1 MTQSSEQR
9 DGERIDHDQNLK
21 NAILD
26 YPHQAVALFAARE
39 AERIDEG
46 AKVTPLRQEMPK
58 ERLGYPFRELDIPL
72 LVEWSNGEREA
83 LMFIIEPEAQAR
95 KFDIHRLAH
104 YCLDLSK
111 LYGLHRVVPV
121 MVFLDRGPVCRR
133 CAGKGGTRRSTPTPA
148 RSPVS

>member
-21 NAILD
+21 NVILD

-58 ERLGYPFRELDIPL
+58 EKLGYPFRELDIPL

-83 LMFIIEPEAQAR
+83 LMFVIEPEAQAR
-95 KFDIHRLAH
+95 KFDIHRLAP
-104 YCLDLSK
+104 LSVN
-111 LYGLHRVVPV
+111 LQPY
-121 MVFLDRGPVCRR
+121 
-133 CAGKGGTRRSTPTPA
+133 
-148 RSPVS
+148 SPCMS